1 MIRSVKFN
9 DNTIEYELQRKRVK
23 NINLRVKSDGSVVV
37 SANNRV
43 SAQYIDSFVES
54 KGEFILKALNGFNK
68 EAATPQYSSGEFNEL
83 IISLFEKTYNDF
95 VQFNIERP
103 KLKFRK
109 MKSRWGSC
117 NYVDCVIT
125 LSTNLIYCSEE
136 QIYYVIVHEFSHLL
150 VHNHSKDFYAIVEQF
165 CPDYK
170 RIRKEMNKIKY

>member
-54 KGEFILKALNGFNK
+54 KGEFILKAINGFDR
-68 EAATPQYSSGEFNEL
+68 EAATPQYSSEELNKL

-109 MKSRWGSC
+109 MNVFLKIRFFRIRLCLTIWIREMKDVMRFLQFSRWG
-117 NYVDCVIT
+117 
-125 LSTNLIYCSEE
+125 L
-136 QIYYVIVHEFSHLL
+136 
-150 VHNHSKDFYAIVEQF
+150 
-165 CPDYK
+165 K
-170 RIRKEMNKIKY
+170 RE